1 MRMRVLALAILTIS
15 AVSVTS
21 SARAQTYDPN
31 YPVCLKLIQTF
42 GGEWNDCRFTSL
54 EQCAPSA
61 LGLAAQCIINP
72 YYAGATGP
80 QRRDRRYRGAY

>member
-1 MRMRVLALAILTIS
+1 MRVLALVILTIS
-15 AVSVTS
+15 VVSVTS

-54 EQCAPSA
+54 EQCAPAAS
-61 LGLAAQCIINP
+61 GLAAQCIINP